1 MGDTW
6 TNRVGKYDEA
16 MSIFKAEMEATIPS
30 DK

>member
-1 MGDTW
+1 MADTW
-6 TNRVGKYDEA
+6 TNSVGKYDEA